1 MDQNINYKIHR
12 KENIILAF
20 KNRFLQHLA
29 RFSPG
34 ATTLRVIFHKWRGVK
49 IGNNVWIGYDS
60 ILETSSPYLI
70 SIGNRVNMSV
80 RTTIIAHFHESRG
93 VRIEDD
99 VFIGPGV
106 IILPN
111 VTIGRGAVVSAGSVV
126 TTSVPPMTMVQG
138 NPARAI
144 AKCGI
149 PMGFRTL
156 NKEFLVHLRP
166 LNKKR
171 STSSGAIKTVE
182 PQNKK

>member
-1 MDQNINYKIHR
+1 MNK
-12 KENIILAF
+12 KETSNTLHGKEKLKSAF

-29 RFSPG
+29 RFLPG
-34 ATTLRVIFHKWRGVK
+34 ARSLRVLLHKWRGVK
-49 IGNNVWIGYDS
+49 IGDNVWIGYDS
-60 ILETSSPYLI
+60 ILETSSPHLI

-111 VTIGRGAVVSAGSVV
+111 VTIGHGSVVSAGSVV
-126 TTSVPPMTMVQG
+126 TTSIPPMTMVQG

-149 PMGFRTL
+149 PLGLTTTNR
-156 NKEFLVHLRP
+156 EFLLHLRP
-166 LNKKR
+166 LSKKR
-171 STSSGAIKTVE
+171 STKWSVSENT
-182 PQNKK
+182 QTKK